1 VIYGLCWV
9 STLAYCLPKVFV
21 MAGKLDSFTD
31 KIYLCL
37 SPGKIAEF
45 IVVDKILCPDWLN
58 RERRATE
65 EI

>member
-1 VIYGLCWV
+1 LLSDLWLVLGFN
-9 STLAYCLPKVFV
+9 SSLPKVFV

-37 SPGKIAEF
+37 CPGKTAEF
-45 IVVDKILCPDWLN
+45 LVVDKILCPDWLN